1 MTIRVSIPRN
11 PPTLGLP
18 AIIQQLNSKTATD
31 EDRRAIFSLTFHL
44 TKTHC
49 IWNSSNFLFQRS
61 SFCFCCLFS
70 SLCNSAALRI
80 CGSVWFRAHT
90 NTDVQ
95 GKTSTKHSHCIRE
108 FAIYWIIR
116 LCRRCVCEFR
126 VYFGSVLANAHNIR
140 GTTFPSATVLKCF
153 LCVIFIETP
162 SKRNQMASLI
172 HDDQSKIF
180 RTFWVWHVQVSS
192 KPILIVV

>member
-80 CGSVWFRAHT
+80 CGSVWTRAHT

-95 GKTSTKHSHCIRE
+95 GKTSTKHESLPSIGL
-108 FAIYWIIR
+108 FACVGVVFVNSAFILVLFSRMRTIFAE
-116 LCRRCVCEFR
+116 RRFHRRQFSNVFCVLF
-126 VYFGSVLANAHNIR
+126 
-140 GTTFPSATVLKCF
+140 
-153 LCVIFIETP
+153 
-162 SKRNQMASLI
+162 
-172 HDDQSKIF
+172 
-180 RTFWVWHVQVSS
+180 SS
-192 KPILIVV
+192 KPHRKEIKWPL